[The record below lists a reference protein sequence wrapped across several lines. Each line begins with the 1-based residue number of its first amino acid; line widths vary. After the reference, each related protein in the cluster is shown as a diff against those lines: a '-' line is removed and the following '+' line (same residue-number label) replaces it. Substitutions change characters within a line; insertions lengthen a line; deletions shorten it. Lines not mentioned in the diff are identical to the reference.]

1 MKKHETALMNPSL
14 DSILKEMQNFFHS
27 FQLSEIK
34 HVILLIRRSELYPV
48 LCIPED
54 KTSRLYLIMSTGERL
69 TIS

>member
-1 MKKHETALMNPSL
+1 MKTAPMNPSL
-14 DSILKEMQNFFHS
+14 DSILKEMQNFFPS

-34 HVILLIRRSELYPV
+34 HVILLITRSELYPV
-48 LCIPED
+48 LRIPKD